1 MTTVFKVVTKAVPP
15 VEPPQP
21 LTMTLP
27 EPSQPHL
34 PAVQT
39 QLLTL
44 GHPMLRQVAQPVKS
58 PAAAASDGYL
68 QQLIEQML
76 DTLQAANGVG
86 IAAPQ
91 LGHAL
96 RVLVVA
102 SRPNLRYPHAPRMEP
117 MVMINPR
124 LVAASD
130 DLELGWEG
138 CLSVPGW
145 RGRVPRHRTIE
156 VAYSDRY
163 GQPQRQVWE
172 GFVARIFQHEADHLE
187 GKVFLDRVQ
196 AKTDLI
202 SEEAYQAIEIAE
214 LG

>member
-1 MTTVFKVVTKAVPP
+1 
-15 VEPPQP
+15 
-21 LTMTLP
+21 MTLP
-27 EPSQPHL
+27 EPSQPRS
-34 PAVQT
+34 PAAQT
-39 QLLTL
+39 EVLTL
-44 GHPMLRQVAQPVKS
+44 GHPVLRLVAQPIKS
-58 PAAAASDGYL
+58 PAAAAHDGPL
-68 QQLIEQML
+68 QQLIAQML
-76 DTLQAANGVG
+76 DTMRAANGVG

-102 SRPNLRYPHAPRMEP
+102 SRPNLRYPHAPSMAP
-117 MVMINPR
+117 VVMINPR
-124 LVAASD
+124 LVATSD
-130 DLELGWEG
+130 DMELGWEG
-138 CLSVPGW
+138 CLSVPGV
-145 RGRVPRHRTIE
+145 RGRVPRHRAVE
-156 VAYSDRY
+156 VEYCDRY

-196 AKTDLI
+196 AETDVI